1 MNEWLVTMTIVS
13 ELSLIWPRAS
23 FSK

>member
-13 ELSLIWPRAS
+13 ELSLIWPRTS